1 MDFEGQDEI
10 DAYNASQAV
19 YGSNKHHEDLLA
31 EGYIQDF
38 ELSNDATRIYT
49 KPTQTIVTY
58 KGTNPIS
65 FTDLDADVAIGL
77 GTHRYHP
84 EFAKASDTAKKA
96 KAKYQNKIIT
106 TGHSLGGTKAIESAN
121 DIGAKAVAF
130 NPGTG
135 VFGLKTKDHK
145 VYVHEKDKIASRVRG
160 SNVTKIRGG
169 SKYKPLENH
178 SINTFEE
185 TFKRKSI
192 GRTPRSKG
200 VGKRTRK

>member
-1 MDFEGQDEI
+1 MGAKFMQKL
-10 DAYNASQAV
+10 V
-19 YGSNKHHEDLLA
+19 
-31 EGYIQDF
+31 
-38 ELSNDATRIYT
+38 
-49 KPTQTIVTY
+49 
-58 KGTNPIS
+58 GTFGN
-65 FTDLDADVAIGL
+65 IGCFS
-77 GTHRYHP
+77 TNI
-84 EFAKASDTAKKA
+84 
-96 KAKYQNKIIT
+96 NKIIT

-121 DIGAKAVAF
+121 DIGAKAVVF

-185 TFKRKSI
+185 TFKRKSV
-192 GRTPRSKG
+192 GRSSRSKG
-200 VGKRTRK
+200 VGKRTTRK